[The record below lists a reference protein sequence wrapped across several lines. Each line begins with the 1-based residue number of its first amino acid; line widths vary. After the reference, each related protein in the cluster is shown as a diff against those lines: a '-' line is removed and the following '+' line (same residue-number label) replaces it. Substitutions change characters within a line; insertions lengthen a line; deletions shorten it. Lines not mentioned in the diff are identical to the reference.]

1 MEAERVAI
9 LIVVY
14 TLYLSSG
21 TYWLSVVAPFVFD
34 AFLIVTMTYAGMNL
48 ELRKKAIVLYLVNK
62 IGISA
67 LTVWIGATLNSF
79 FSYAFDLTFYRGATP
94 VMVSIVFLMYGWF
107 KICFWDHREDW
118 RRSNFL
124 YVALLLSTVAC
135 TETIVFSE
143 PWTFT
148 TFFVYFIS
156 VWIMHIL
163 TSVSLV
169 KRPTNLWIS
178 WTPFI
183 FFVVFWS
190 GVIGL
195 SMLIDLDRK
204 HELKTYFNQKE
215 IKMFD

>member
-1 MEAERVAI
+1 MESERVAV

-21 TYWLSVVAPFVFD
+21 TYWLAVVAPFVFD
-34 AFLIVTMTYAGMNL
+34 TFLIVTMTYTSQGVDS
-48 ELRKKAIVLYLVNK
+48 KKKEGVLYLIEKV
-62 IGISA
+62 GVSA
-67 LTVWIGATLNSF
+67 LTVCMGATLNSF

-148 TFFVYFIS
+148 TFFIYFVS

-163 TSVSLV
+163 TSISLE
-169 KRPTNLWIS
+169 KRPTALWIS

-183 FFVVFWS
+183 FFFVFWS
-190 GVIGL
+190 GVTGL

-204 HELKTYFNQKE
+204 HELKTYFNQHD
-215 IKMFD
+215 IKMFN